1 MEPTGTASKRL
12 SDAKRR
18 FKRATTEF
26 KKAAAAYGD
35 DPLSPDRAK
44 LMEKKRKLLVDARK
58 ELERAKDAI
67 TATSIP
73 GAKRRQPQSAA
84 DEDAAPRAFEIRTP
98 GGPPRREQTL
108 GVLDAI
114 MVPLSAR
121 VISQIGAVH
130 FGFEL
135 PVKQL
140 SSIRRDDRRR
150 IFDRDH
156 YARPA
161 YVAPAITARSLT
173 PIPRLFTSSAWPP
186 DRRLVGARSARAD
199 QLRCL
204 LALLKLRE
212 AHDEPSRLDAIIRRY
227 AINVPRAVAP
237 GAHLEP
243 DRIASAA
250 EAELAQISPLDDEER
265 AEAAMRFERLTLAE
279 QIWGI
284 EGATATRGLRAVG
297 GEEP

>member
-12 SDAKRR
+12 SDAERR

-26 KKAAAAYGD
+26 RKAAAAYGE
-35 DPLSPDRAK
+35 DPLSPNNTKR
-44 LMEKKRKLLVDARK
+44 MEKKQKLLVDARQ
-58 ELERAKDAI
+58 EFERAKDA
-67 TATSIP
+67 AGAIP
-73 GAKRRQPQSAA
+73 GPKRQQAEPVTNEVATAQ
-84 DEDAAPRAFEIRTP
+84 AFEIKTP
-98 GGPPRREQTL
+98 GGPPRREQALT
-108 GVLDAI
+108 VLDAI

-161 YVAPAITARSLT
+161 YIAPAITARSLT

-186 DRRLVGARSARAD
+186 DHRLVGARSARAD

-227 AINVPRAVAP
+227 AINVPRAIAP

-243 DRIASAA
+243 DRISSAA
-250 EAELAQISPLDDEER
+250 EAELAQISPLDNEER
-265 AEAAMRFERLTLAE
+265 AEAAARFERLTLAE

-284 EGATATRGLRAVG
+284 EGGTATRGLRAVG

>member
-1 MEPTGTASKRL
+1 METTGTASQRL
-12 SDAKRR
+12 TDAERR

-26 KKAAAAYGD
+26 RKAAAAYGD
-35 DPLSPDRAK
+35 DPLSPSHAK
-44 LMEKKRKLLVDARK
+44 RMEKKQKLLVEAR
-58 ELERAKDAI
+58 EEFDRAKDAV
-67 TATSIP
+67 TASIP
-73 GAKRRQPQSAA
+73 GAKRRQPQPAA
-84 DEDAAPRAFEIRTP
+84 DEGATAPAFEIRTP
-98 GGPPRREQTL
+98 GGPPRREQAL

-186 DRRLVGARSARAD
+186 SRRLVGARSARAD

-227 AINVPRAVAP
+227 AINVPRAVTP

-250 EAELAQISPLDDEER
+250 EAELDLISSLDDEER
-265 AEAAMRFERLTLAE
+265 AEAATRFERLTLAE

-284 EGATATRGLRAVG
+284 EGGTATQRLRAVG